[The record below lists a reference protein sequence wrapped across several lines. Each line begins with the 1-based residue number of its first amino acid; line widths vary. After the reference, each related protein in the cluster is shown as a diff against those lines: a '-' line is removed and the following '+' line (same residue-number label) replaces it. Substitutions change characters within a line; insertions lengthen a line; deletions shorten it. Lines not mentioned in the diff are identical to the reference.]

1 MSYHFGRIEMVANT
15 DTFIDAPY
23 HLPAEAADV
32 AESPREHLVDVL
44 VVAIRAS
51 GHTAIG
57 SKVLK
62 RPGPAGGQGSA
73 GPPGWS
79 RHWRTPG
86 YLTESPYLTRD
97 FAEAMAQT
105 NGAFARCGR
114 AERRQH

>member
-32 AESPREHLVDVL
+32 AELPREHLVDVL

-62 RPGPAGGQGSA
+62 RPGPAGGKAALVHPADRGIGGLRGTCPKA
-73 GPPGWS
+73 P
-79 RHWRTPG
+79 T
-86 YLTESPYLTRD
+86 
-97 FAEAMAQT
+97 
-105 NGAFARCGR
+105 
-114 AERRQH
+114 